1 MPIAS
6 GFYGERMSATWLVAV
21 VILAVLVL
29 LSLSRAR
36 HWAYVVW
43 GVLFSAAFPIAH
55 FDTGRRLFAHELTP
69 RRPFRKRSGSVRTRR
84 ELRAVRANAN
94 DAYVDALVDR
104 VCVVTPSDVVAKYEA
119 ANRPRAEGR

>member
-1 MPIAS
+1 MVGGGGHPCRAS
-6 GFYGERMSATWLVAV
+6 PAFAESSAPLG
-21 VILAVLVL
+21 LR
-29 LSLSRAR
+29 S
-36 HWAYVVW
+36 W

-119 ANRPRAEGR
+119 ANRPRADGR